1 MGKNKYYCRIN
12 GRIENLKD
20 IQDIL
25 DGVSQ
30 EDITLTMCHKYGFDP
45 LDALQFEDVIEF
57 NNNEIPADYNECL
70 ERMKARNRSTHKD
83 SLTIKCPTCG
93 STSVRCISSGVK
105 WASAL
110 FGSWYDKTARSQ
122 FECQHCGYMW

>member
-30 EDITLTMCHKYGFDP
+30 EDITITMCHKYGFDP

-70 ERMKARNRSTHKD
+70 ERMKARNRAMYQKS
-83 SLTIKCPTCG
+83 STIKCPACG
-93 STSVRCISSGVK
+93 STSVWRVPMLLRILT
-105 WASAL
+105 L
-110 FGSWYDKTARSQ
+110 FSLRRSRVEGGEY
-122 FECQHCGYMW
+122 ECRKCGYTWN

>member
-30 EDITLTMCHKYGFDP
+30 EDITMTMCHKYGFDP

-70 ERMKARNRSTHKD
+70 ERMKARNRSTHKN
-83 SLTIKCPTCG
+83 SPTIKCPICG
-93 STSVRCISSGVK
+93 STNVGPLSTFERLLGAFSMG
-105 WASAL
+105 
-110 FGSWYDKTARSQ
+110 RSRLSYVSM
-122 FECQHCGYMW
+122 ECKHCGYMW